1 MSGVDI
7 DDFFDQRKQ
16 EPVKASTSLVVVDPS
31 LALNEETARQ
41 VFVAA
46 TQGAN
51 GAGVEEALAAAARGL
66 LRAHKILKGDR
77 P

>member
-1 MSGVDI
+1 MSGVDN
-7 DDFFDQRKQ
+7 DGFFDQRKQ
-16 EPVKASTSLVVVDPS
+16 ELMKAPTALVVVDPS

-46 TQGAN
+46 TQSAN

-66 LRAHKILKGDR
+66 LRAHTILKGDW